1 MKDRAWL
8 VVLAVG
14 SVVTG
19 LAVIALLLLWQW
31 QGKESSQ
38 QQAAASAVELRA
50 VVCDMGVM
58 ELEQFRDEAAQRTNQ
73 FITDA
78 DRPWTQ
84 SARGIWPSKPPSAN
98 PSPSTGTRFKRRHG
112 HRGLTAR
119 ARHQPIGSA
128 PGRECSST
136 ARSSGA
142 INSGETSSDWPTD
155 AVPH

>member
-38 QQAAASAVELRA
+38 QRAAASAVELQM
-50 VVCDMGVM
+50 VVCDAGVM

-84 SARGIWPSKPPSAN
+84 SARAWDLAVEAAIGEPITIDGYAIQTP
-98 PSPSTGTRFKRRHG
+98 
-112 HRGLTAR
+112 LR
-119 ARHQPIGSA
+119 A
-128 PGRECSST
+128 
-136 ARSSGA
+136 SGA
-142 INSGETSSDWPTD
+142 HRASKTSADWERAWSGVQQYCEKLGGNQQWRDVERLAD
-155 AVPH
+155 